1 MALGFEFRVSSFEL
15 KALGRARSALRC
27 SNSQPATRNSK
38 LKKTGFT
45 LIELVLF
52 IAIIGVAVAGVLIAY
67 DYAARGSAD
76 PVVRKQALAIAESL
90 LEEIQQMPFTY
101 CDPDDPAV
109 STATSAAGC
118 ATPEAMGPEAGE
130 TRYNTSTPFD
140 NVNDY
145 NGYNTATEVPPGIKD
160 ITGAPITGLG
170 IYNAAVTVTPTALGG
185 IAAGDS
191 LRITVTVT
199 GPVNVTVTVD
209 GYRTQYAP
217 NL

>member
-1 MALGFEFRVSSFEL
+1 MCIISTG
-15 KALGRARSALRC
+15 GRKPRYH
-27 SNSQPATRNSK
+27 
-38 LKKTGFT
+38 GFT
-45 LIELVLF
+45 LVELVLS
-52 IAIIGVAVAGVLIAY
+52 IAIIGAAVGGVLVAY
-67 DYAARGSAD
+67 DYAVRDSAD
-76 PVVRKQALAIAESL
+76 PVVRKQALAISESL

-101 CDPDDPAV
+101 CDPDDTAV

-130 TRYNTSTPFD
+130 SRYSASTPFD

-145 NGYNTATEVPPGIKD
+145 HGYDTASEVPPGIKD
-160 ITGAPITGLG
+160 ITGAAITGLG
-170 IYNAAVTVTPTALGG
+170 IYNAAVTVTQAALGG
-185 IAAGDS
+185 VAATDS

-199 GPVNVTVTVD
+199 GPANVTVTVD

>member
-1 MALGFEFRVSSFEL
+1 MCITDRTKPVQA
-15 KALGRARSALRC
+15 
-27 SNSQPATRNSK
+27 
-38 LKKTGFT
+38 GFT

-52 IAIIGVAVAGVLIAY
+52 IAIIGIAVAGVLIAY

-76 PVVRKQALAIAESL
+76 PVVKKQALAIAESL

-130 TRYNTSTPFD
+130 SRYSAGTPFD

-145 NGYNTATEVPPGIKD
+145 HGYNTAIEVPPGIKD
-160 ITGAPITGLG
+160 ITGVAITGLG
-170 IYNAAVTVTPTALGG
+170 IYNAAVTVAQAALGG

-199 GPVNVTVTVD
+199 GPANITVTLD

>member
-1 MALGFEFRVSSFEL
+1 MT
-15 KALGRARSALRC
+15 KTCNLR
-27 SNSQPATRNSK
+27 PRNR
-38 LKKTGFT
+38 GFT

-52 IAIIGVAVAGVLIAY
+52 IAIIGIAVAGVLIAY

-76 PVVRKQALAIAESL
+76 PAVRKQALAVAESL

-101 CDPDDPAV
+101 CDPDDAAV

-145 NGYNTATEVPPGIKD
+145 HGYNTATEVPPGIKD

-170 IYNAAVTVTPTALGG
+170 SYNAAVTVTQIALGG
-185 IAAGDS
+185 IAASDS
-191 LRITVTVT
+191 LQITVTVT
-199 GPVNVTVTVD
+199 APANVMVTVD
-209 GYRTQYAP
+209 GYRTRYAP